1 MFLVTNF
8 LSPPQFLDETLVLHI
23 VSLPLL
29 SNDLTLSPLFS
40 LSFPDFVRFLV
51 LIVCPAAHTP
61 ELGEDPRL
69 EVVVLQHLRGW
80 RPAGLVLVR
89 PGDGPDG
96 VLNVDVVAVVVVVDD
111 VVSGVVDQAE
121 GLSAG
126 HLTDEVRALPVLDDG
141 DHAGSCLRS
150 GGSTVQRGAARH
162 RPRLVGPSQL
172 SRDLLPVFPSLE
184 QKTK

>member
-8 LSPPQFLDETLVLHI
+8 LSPPQFLDETLVLHV

-51 LIVCPAAHTP
+51 LRTP

-69 EVVVLQHLRGW
+69 ELAVLQHLRGR

-96 VLNVDVVAVVVVVDD
+96 VLDVDVVVSVVVVV
-111 VVSGVVDQAE
+111 VVDQAE

-126 HLTDEVRALPVLDDG
+126 HLTDEV
-141 DHAGSCLRS
+141 
-150 GGSTVQRGAARH
+150 
-162 RPRLVGPSQL
+162 
-172 SRDLLPVFPSLE
+172 
-184 QKTK
+184 